1 LYLPGYNYTLACGL
15 IAEITTHFSE
25 KKNLLN
31 RPIVNGKILIANR
44 GEIAIRIMQACKDL
58 GLDYVVVYTAA
69 DEDSEHVRLNRDSK
83 GNNKMAW
90 QVASYTDPNDIL
102 AVADHTECTAIHPGY
117 GFFSEDF
124 RFARRVT
131 VRDRP
136 LTFIG
141 PNWQVI
147 KNLGDKINTK
157 KVAKSLDIPVIPG
170 TDSPI
175 YNEMEA
181 EEIADQL
188 LDDQKSQNIKYPSIL
203 VKAAAG
209 GGGMGIEEVSEI
221 EQFRRVYR
229 QVQNYA
235 KRQFGDAG
243 VLIEQCLRDYNHL
256 EVQLLCSR
264 HGERLHF
271 GTRNC
276 TIQSTGRQKRVEAA
290 PGFDDS
296 CFVYNFDSSEVLER
310 IVEYSLKLAS
320 HVRYDNVGT
329 WEWIVA
335 QDGQPYLLEV
345 NTRIQVENDISAR
358 ISYINGKHPNLIRE
372 QIRLALGDRI
382 GFTQHDIVF
391 NGASIELR
399 IVAEDTMRGFAPWI
413 GTIEKLKFPEYEW
426 AAVYTHVPF
435 DKSYIIP
442 SDFDPNL
449 ALVVL
454 WGDSIEAAKKRASK
468 FLSETVIEG
477 TDSKGE
483 PIITNMN
490 YLHNNLDRLLTF

>member
-1 LYLPGYNYTLACGL
+1 M
-15 IAEITTHFSE
+15 
-25 KKNLLN
+25 
-31 RPIVNGKILIANR
+31 NGKILIANR
-44 GEIAIRIMQACKDL
+44 GEIAIRIMEACKDL

-83 GNNKMAW
+83 GNNKNAW
-90 QVASYTDPNDIL
+90 QVTSYTDPNDIL
-102 AVADHTECTAIHPGY
+102 AVADHTDCTAIHPGY

-157 KVAKSLDIPVIPG
+157 NVAKSLAIPVIPG

-188 LDDQKSQNIKYPSIL
+188 LDDQISQNIKNPSIL

-209 GGGMGIEEVSEI
+209 GGGMGIEEVREI

-296 CFVYNFDSSEVLER
+296 CFEYDFDANEVLDR
-310 IVEYSLKLAS
+310 IVQYSLKLAS

-358 ISYINGKHPNLIRE
+358 ISYIKDKHPNLIRE

-382 GFTQHDIVF
+382 GFTQHDIVLK
-391 NGASIELR
+391 GASIELR
-399 IVAEDTMRGFAPWI
+399 IVAEDTRRGFAPWI
-413 GTIEKLKFPEYEW
+413 GTIEKFIVPQYDW

-435 DKSYIIP
+435 DRPYMIP

-454 WGDSIEAAKKRASK
+454 WGDSIQKAKERAST
-468 FLSETVIEG
+468 FLSKTVIEG
-477 TDSKGE
+477 TNSKGE
-483 PIITNMN
+483 PIITNME